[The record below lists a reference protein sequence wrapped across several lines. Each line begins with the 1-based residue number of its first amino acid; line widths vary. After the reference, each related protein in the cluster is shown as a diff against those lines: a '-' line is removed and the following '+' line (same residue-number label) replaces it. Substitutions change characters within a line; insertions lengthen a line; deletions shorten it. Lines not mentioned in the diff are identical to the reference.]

1 MKDLFLTPRGDL
13 AIQNISDTKEQL
25 EINFITSKSNAL
37 VINFFIEDTFE
48 KERPSNSLLINFAT
62 EKPLNNKEVRVIS
75 GNAAIEQAIKIRLLS
90 SLGSIQGNTGIGS
103 KIETVIHN
111 FIDRDTTLINL
122 EKYIKEAISDIIYNP
137 IIKISKI
144 NSKYL
149 NYSNSLKVIIIDN
162 NDNKYNIT
170 I

>member
-13 AIQNISDTKEQL
+13 AIQNISDIKEQL

-48 KERPSNSLLINFAT
+48 KERPSNSLLINFTT

-111 FIDRDTTLINL
+111 FIDRDTTVINL
-122 EKYIKEAISDIIYNP
+122 
-137 IIKISKI
+137 
-144 NSKYL
+144 
-149 NYSNSLKVIIIDN
+149 
-162 NDNKYNIT
+162 
-170 I
+170 